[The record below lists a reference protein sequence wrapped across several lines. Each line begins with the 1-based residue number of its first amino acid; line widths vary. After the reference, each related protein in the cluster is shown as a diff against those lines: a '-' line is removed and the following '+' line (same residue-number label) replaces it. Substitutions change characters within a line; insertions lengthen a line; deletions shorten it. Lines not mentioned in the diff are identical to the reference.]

1 MSAVPGPDL
10 AAAPFAVACLL
21 LVAAGL
27 PKVAAPDDLR
37 RALATAGLRV
47 PGGVVRAVG
56 AGEAALGV
64 AGLLVGGAVLTP
76 VLGAAVAASYLVFTA
91 FVVAALRRGWALSS
105 CGCFGRADTP
115 PTASHAVVTG
125 ALSVGAALW
134 AASSS
139 DVGALP
145 VGLDSPAAGLAF
157 AGLVALGTWLT
168 WAALTLLPRLHALS
182 SSRPTSGTSAEP
194 ARFRLLEPAA

>member
-10 AAAPFAVACLL
+10 AAAPFAVACVL

-27 PKVAAPDDLR
+27 PKVTAPDDLR

-47 PGGVVRAVG
+47 PGGAVRAAG
-56 AGEAALGV
+56 AGEAALGA
-64 AGLLVGGAVLTP
+64 AGLLVGGTVLTP
-76 VLGAAVAASYLVFTA
+76 LVGVAVAASYLVFTG

-115 PTASHAVVTG
+115 PTGSHAVVTS
-125 ALSVGAALW
+125 ALAVGAGLW
-134 AASSS
+134 AASSA
-139 DVGALP
+139 DAGALG
-145 VGLDSPAAGLAF
+145 VGLAGPAAGVPFVA
-157 AGLVALGTWLT
+157 LVAVATWLS

-182 SSRPTSGTSAEP
+182 SRRPTTGTTAEP